1 MLRDDCKNQW
11 ILRIGEMHM
20 VMAALRA
27 VGNFV
32 EDSGI
37 DDAWISADIYGPLT
51 TRQILEA
58 KHMKRALTAHM
69 VTIQAV
75 FSLYW
80 EVLIEEYPSL
90 QEPCMDVLQ
99 KLVSALE
106 NTADSTLVEEALS
119 QMQSTLTS
127 QDIFVKME
135 QFDSEHLKQPVF
147 KFLRMYMEQV
157 LMIFTYIRATRNGQ
171 WTLHLHAAEGL
182 CKYFFAHDKLKYA
195 RMVPLYLAE
204 MHSLEESDPDIWM
217 EFNTGNFVVN
227 KSSIP
232 FCAIGADHGVE
243 HVNRWMKVMGGLVG
257 ITLNPSARDNSF

>member
-1 MLRDDCKNQW
+1 
-11 ILRIGEMHM
+11 M

-27 VGNFV
+27 VGYFV

-135 QFDSEHLKQPVF
+135 QFDSEH
-147 KFLRMYMEQV
+147 
-157 LMIFTYIRATRNGQ
+157 N
-171 WTLHLHAAEGL
+171 
-182 CKYFFAHDKLKYA
+182 
-195 RMVPLYLAE
+195 
-204 MHSLEESDPDIWM
+204 S
-217 EFNTGNFVVN
+217 N
-227 KSSIP
+227 SSV
-232 FCAIGADHGVE
+232 CTW
-243 HVNRWMKVMGGLVG
+243 NR
-257 ITLNPSARDNSF
+257 F